1 MFDRP
6 PLLEEPFAQSLSGK
20 IRIQDDEEQKTK
32 SRQESKKKTEKQEK
46 AEKKKHKSKKQS

>member
-32 SRQESKKKTEKQEK
+32 SRQESKKNL
-46 AEKKKHKSKKQS
+46 KSKKRQKRKSIKAKKQS